1 MHADAQRYTVICEEP
16 LKALGGIWDLKAPG
30 SWGTPRS
37 GPTPATAQ
45 TSFPCPK
52 SWSPVPGP
60 SGTGPRRRALGRPW
74 LTQRVLEGPKR
85 LSRDAL
91 GAVAELEEAVVSAD
105 GGRLKLEWPALESG
119 DRVEALLW
127 LEGRQLAG
135 FLGLYAFIPEPIE
148 MVGMVAPGWRRRG
161 IGTALLDAALSAC
174 RERECGTP
182 LLVVPRSSVA
192 GKSLALR
199 HGGVLD
205 HSEHALVLVGP
216 PNHQPGGPRITLR
229 PATGEDAAE
238 VSRLLEAA
246 FGLPAAGL
254 SERLGSGQEPTLL
267 VESGGAT
274 VGTVRLTR
282 HGEEAGIYGL
292 AVNPAWQRR
301 GIGRAVLEQVCEQL
315 RREGARRV
323 GLEVAV
329 DNERALR
336 LYTSVGF
343 RAITIEDYYAM
354 PTKAL

>member
-1 MHADAQRYTVICEEP
+1 
-16 LKALGGIWDLKAPG
+16 
-30 SWGTPRS
+30 
-37 GPTPATAQ
+37 
-45 TSFPCPK
+45 
-52 SWSPVPGP
+52 
-60 SGTGPRRRALGRPW
+60 
-74 LTQRVLEGPKR
+74 VLEGPKR
-85 LSRDAL
+85 LSRGVL
-91 GAVAELEEAVVSAD
+91 GAVAGLEEAVVSAD

-127 LEGRQLAG
+127 LEGRELVG
-135 FLGLYAFIPEPIE
+135 FLGLYAFIPAPIE

-161 IGTALLDAALSAC
+161 IGTALLEAALSAC
-174 RERECGTP
+174 RKRECGTP

-205 HSEHALVLVGP
+205 HSEHALVLVGA
-216 PNHQPGGPRITLR
+216 PNHQPSEPRITLR
-229 PATGEDAAE
+229 NATAEDTVE

-246 FGLPAAGL
+246 FGHPAPGL
-254 SERLGSGQEPTLL
+254 WERLASEQEPTLL

-292 AVNPAWQRR
+292 AVDPAWQRR

-354 PTKAL
+354 PTKPL

>member
-1 MHADAQRYTVICEEP
+1 MP
-16 LKALGGIWDLKAPG
+16 W
-30 SWGTPRS
+30 SW
-37 GPTPATAQ
+37 
-45 TSFPCPK
+45 
-52 SWSPVPGP
+52 W
-60 SGTGPRRRALGRPW
+60 GRP
-74 LTQRVLEGPKR
+74 TTSP
-85 LSRDAL
+85 
-91 GAVAELEEAVVSAD
+91 AD
-105 GGRLKLEWPALESG
+105 H
-119 DRVEALLW
+119 
-127 LEGRQLAG
+127 
-135 FLGLYAFIPEPIE
+135 
-148 MVGMVAPGWRRRG
+148 
-161 IGTALLDAALSAC
+161 AC
-174 RERECGTP
+174 
-182 LLVVPRSSVA
+182 
-192 GKSLALR
+192 
-199 HGGVLD
+199 
-205 HSEHALVLVGP
+205 
-216 PNHQPGGPRITLR
+216 TLR